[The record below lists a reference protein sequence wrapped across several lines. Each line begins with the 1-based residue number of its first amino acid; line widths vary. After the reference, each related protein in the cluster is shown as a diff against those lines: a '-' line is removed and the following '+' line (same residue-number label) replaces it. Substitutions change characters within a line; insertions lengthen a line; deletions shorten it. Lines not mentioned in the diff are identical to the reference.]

1 MTRRTLTCDVGVG
14 IEVFDHERTQVLG
27 VASGDV
33 QDEIVGAG
41 QKVDIHHLPFAA
53 DLLDEAADFPASGRL
68 QVDRD
73 HRLQRQTHRDRVDVG
88 VEPPDHAEVHQPP
101 NPAVTRRRRYP
112 DSVR

>member
-1 MTRRTLTCDVGVG
+1 MLEDQGRLGTCDVGVG

-53 DLLDEAADFPASGRL
+53 DLLDEAADFPRADDCKLTEIIACNGKPTATGSM
-68 QVDRD
+68 
-73 HRLQRQTHRDRVDVG
+73 
-88 VEPPDHAEVHQPP
+88 
-101 NPAVTRRRRYP
+101 
-112 DSVR
+112 SV